1 MPNVIVTP
9 QSTVPNGRRSER
21 QAIDAIAYIP
31 GDLIV
36 LPPHIIAGVGGTA
49 LIALERCTGAAFRV
63 IQNLGTAAVYW
74 LVGNS
79 ETADNITNFHGVLA
93 AGNAVDDG
101 LGSVQTFTAVRERV
115 TIFST
120 GTIRVATFEARM
132 PKDMPDIPLN
142 I

>member
-9 QSTVPNGRRSER
+9 QSTVPNGRRSIQ
-21 QAIDAIAYIP
+21 QALEAISYIP

-36 LPPHIIAGVGGTA
+36 LPARVISGNGIAF
-49 LIALERCTGAAFRV
+49 ERCTGAAFRV
-63 IQNLGTAAVYW
+63 IQNLGITPVYW
-74 LVGNS
+74 LAGNS
-79 ETADNITNFHGVLA
+79 ETADNILNFHGVLA
-93 AGNAVDDG
+93 GGTALDDG
-101 LGSVQTFTAVRERV
+101 LGSIQTFTAVRERI

-120 GTIRVATFEARM
+120 GTVRVATFEARL